1 MVIYGKEGW
10 LYLCRC
16 MVHWSLPRH
25 LDNITSLCLTFC
37 HPMGTYTH
45 WKNNVWLLVLLV
57 LLVLDQTV
65 KKCEPIV
72 DPYAVGTNANWE
84 HIL

>member
-25 LDNITSLCLTFC
+25 LGNITSLCLTFC

-45 WKNNVWLLVLLV
+45 WTNNVWLLVLLV